1 MTVLLY
7 AVTEAGHPAVGY
19 GLERRPLRTLDHGA
33 LRAVLSDHDGRP
45 AVVESNLWA
54 YEQVV
59 ERLMGAGPVL
69 PARFGT
75 TADADPEL
83 VRMLSARQDELR
95 ASLDRVRGAV
105 EIAIRVPPPHM
116 PAPHMP
122 TPHMPAPHVP
132 APHAPAPHAP
142 APHAP
147 ARDGSGTAYMLG
159 RLAGDQQ
166 FRELAGRV
174 EEATRGLVRAQTR
187 RNDNSLAY
195 LVEHDHV
202 DEFFGTA
209 TSLGLTPTGPWP
221 PYSFTTPS

>member
-7 AVTEAGHPAVGY
+7 AVTEAGQPAVGY
-19 GLERRPLRTLDHGA
+19 VLEQRPLRTLDHGA

-45 AVVESNLWA
+45 AAVESNLWA

-59 ERLMGAGPVL
+59 ERLMAAGPVL

-83 VRMLSARQDELR
+83 VTMLSTRQDELR

-105 EIAIRVPPPHM
+105 EIAIRVP
-116 PAPHMP
+116 APS
-122 TPHMPAPHVP
+122 
-132 APHAPAPHAP
+132 APAQ
-142 APHAP
+142 
-147 ARDGSGTAYMLG
+147 DGSGTAYMLG

-166 FRELAGRV
+166 FRELAEQV

-187 RNDNSLAY
+187 RNNNSLAY

-202 DEFFGTA
+202 DAFVSTA